1 MSYQKEIHFFPL
13 NKNNNLSFNEHN
25 VNNLDD
31 EDNKSGSDIEM
42 QTNTYPLKI
51 TLVGNSSVGK
61 TSVVGGCF
69 ESEFTNN
76 AEATINAMYYYKK
89 QKLTLLQRRNCNY
102 GIQWVRKSIVL

>member
-61 TSVVGGCF
+61 TSVVGGVLKVNLQ
-69 ESEFTNN
+69 T
-76 AEATINAMYYYKK
+76 M
-89 QKLTLLQRRNCNY
+89 QKLQSMQCIIIKN
-102 GIQWVRKSIVL
+102 KS

>member
-1 MSYQKEIHFFPL
+1 MSYQKEIHFSPL

-25 VNNLDD
+25 VNYLDD

-61 TSVVGGCF
+61 TSVVGGVLKVNLQ
-69 ESEFTNN
+69 T
-76 AEATINAMYYYKK
+76 M
-89 QKLTLLQRRNCNY
+89 QKLQSMQCIIIKN
-102 GIQWVRKSIVL
+102 KS